1 MNNIELV
8 LDCCKNYDRIINFKI
23 DDNDT
28 ISRDL
33 ISYYKEYVFFN
44 YDDKTKISLL
54 DEAMYEYVSNRDF
67 YNYVQ
72 DRLKNFDDILPF
84 DDDIN
89 KIYNEF
95 KYKSVRTISSCRWI

>member
-8 LDCCKNYDRIINFKI
+8 LDCCKNYDEIVNFRI
-23 DDNDT
+23 DENDI

-44 YDDKTKISLL
+44 YGDKDKISLL
-54 DEAMYEYVSNRDF
+54 DEAMHEYVSNRDF
-67 YNYVQ
+67 YNYIQ
-72 DRLKNFDDILPF
+72 DRLKNFGDILPV

-89 KIYNEF
+89 RIYNEF
-95 KYKSVRTISSCRWI
+95 REESVRMINSCKWI